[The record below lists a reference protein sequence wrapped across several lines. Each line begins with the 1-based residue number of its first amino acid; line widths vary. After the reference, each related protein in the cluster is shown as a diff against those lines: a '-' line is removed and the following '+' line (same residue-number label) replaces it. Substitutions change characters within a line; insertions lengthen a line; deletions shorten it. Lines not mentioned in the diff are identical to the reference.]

1 MARRKKNR
9 KKLDGFVFPT
19 PVASLIIIAAIVGV
33 AYLWLCSTAEALG
46 SQIKALENERT
57 TLREQFS
64 NEQLRWTRLKSPRS
78 IEAALARYGIE
89 MVWPHRDQIV
99 RMQDV
104 SLAELDRRGTDPTG
118 AVPRQYVSRGRTV
131 RHE

>member
-1 MARRKKNR
+1 MARRKRNR

-19 PVASLIIIAAIVGV
+19 PVASVIIIAAILGV

-46 SQIKALENERT
+46 GQIKAAENDQV
-57 TLREQFS
+57 TLREQFQ

-89 MVWPHRDQIV
+89 MVWPRRDQIV
-99 RMQDV
+99 RMQEL
-104 SLAELDRRGTDPTG
+104 SLAELDRRGMDRSG
-118 AVPRQYVSRGRTV
+118 ATPRHYVSRGRTV

>member
-19 PVASLIIIAAIVGV
+19 SVASLIIIAAIVGL
-33 AYLWLCSTAEALG
+33 AYLWLCSTAETLG
-46 SQIKALENERT
+46 GQIKALETERT
-57 TLREQFS
+57 TLREQFQ

-78 IEAALARYGIE
+78 IEAALTRYGIE
-89 MVWPHRDQIV
+89 MVWPRRDQIV
-99 RMQDV
+99 RMQEL
-104 SLAELDRRGTDPTG
+104 SLAELDRRGMDRSG
-118 AVPRQYVSRGRTV
+118 ATPRQYVSRGRTV